1 MGETNSYLGQIF
13 AQLSA
18 LLARFRRQ
26 ELRLLGIEL
35 ELLFVRLGEFQLVLE
50 TVDFAL
56 RSGKKKVLYV
66 SIFWK
71 ERMLW
76 DYLLYCIS
84 ILGSL

>member
-56 RSGKKKVLYV
+56 RSGRKKVLFV
-66 SIFWK
+66 SIF
-71 ERMLW
+71 
-76 DYLLYCIS
+76 
-84 ILGSL
+84 